1 MIKSAWE
8 TIEEFKAE
16 EQKEYIRKSALYPLL
31 KYGDSD
37 KGLFINTK
45 QQAPSKVTPNLGTYS
60 NSHLFALFLIL
71 DKGEMGKKIKNCAST
86 LDSLGF
92 RGFHE
97 PG

>member
-16 EQKEYIRKSALYPLL
+16 DQKVYIRKSALYPLL

-45 QQAPSKVTPNLGTYS
+45 QQAPSKVTRN
-60 NSHLFALFLIL
+60 F
-71 DKGEMGKKIKNCAST
+71 K
-86 LDSLGF
+86 
-92 RGFHE
+92 
-97 PG
+97 